1 MICPGASVPD
11 ATAVIVK
18 VVPAIDP
25 VVDTVAGAPTLIL
38 FVPSLASVNV
48 GWKLSCAE
56 FTYLK

>member
-11 ATAVIVK
+11 ATAVIVN

-25 VVDTVAGAPTLIL
+25 VVDTVAGALTLIL

-56 FTYLK
+56 LHT